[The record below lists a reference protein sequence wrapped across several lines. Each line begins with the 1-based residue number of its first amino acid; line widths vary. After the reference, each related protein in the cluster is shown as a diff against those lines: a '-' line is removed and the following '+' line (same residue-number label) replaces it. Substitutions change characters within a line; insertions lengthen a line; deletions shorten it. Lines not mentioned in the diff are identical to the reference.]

1 MYTQQWL
8 MSCRFADGLRAVS
21 ARIWFY
27 YENLTLLSMVLY
39 DVSSKFAAV
48 IIAVDYSALHP
59 TRQKCTAWFHELE
72 SLERET
78 DSGQD
83 DVKLFGEVNC

>member
-1 MYTQQWL
+1 
-8 MSCRFADGLRAVS
+8 
-21 ARIWFY
+21 
-27 YENLTLLSMVLY
+27 MVLY
-39 DVSSKFAAV
+39 DVSGKFAAF

-59 TRQKCTAWFHELE
+59 TRKKCTARFHKLE

-83 DVKLFGEVNC
+83 DVKLFREVNC